1 MDIEAFKTQPF
12 IGILRGIEAK
22 SLLQVLD
29 ASTAAGLAHLEITL
43 NTPNALDLIRQARS
57 HAGTELSIG
66 AGTVLTLD
74 AMKQALDAGAQFIV
88 MPTLQ
93 REIVHDCVEQG
104 IPVFPG
110 ALTPQEIQLAWE
122 AGASMVKIFPAKSL
136 GPEYFK
142 EIKGPFE
149 QIELLACGGIT
160 PESVPN
166 YRSCGASGF
175 AFGGSVFRTEWIAEG
190 QFQHIT
196 SCIEEL
202 LLAYRQAQ
210 T

>member
-1 MDIEAFKTQPF
+1 MKIDAFKTQPF
-12 IGILRGIEAK
+12 IGILRGIKAED
-22 SLLQVLD
+22 LPQVLD
-29 ASTAAGLAHLEITL
+29 ASMAAGLAHLEITL
-43 NTPNALDLIRQARS
+43 NTPDALALIRQARS
-57 HAGTELSIG
+57 HAGDDLSIG
-66 AGTVLTLD
+66 AGTVLTVD

-93 REIVHDCVEQG
+93 REIVQSCVDQG

-110 ALTPQEIQLAWE
+110 AFTPQEIQVAWE
-122 AGASMVKIFPAKSL
+122 AGASMVKVFPAKSL

-160 PESVPN
+160 PDSVPR

-175 AFGGSVFRTEWIAEG
+175 AFGGSVFRSEWIEQG
-190 QFQHIT
+190 RFQEIT
-196 SCIEEL
+196 ASLQAL
-202 LLAYRQAQ
+202 LRA
-210 T
+210 

>member
-1 MDIEAFKTQPF
+1 MDMEAFKTQPF
-12 IGILRGIEAK
+12 MGILRGIEAEN
-22 SLLQVLD
+22 LLQVLD

-43 NTPNALDLIRQARS
+43 NTPNAVNLIRQARS
-57 HAGTELSIG
+57 HAGSELSIG

-93 REIVHDCVEQG
+93 TGIVQHCVEQG
-104 IPVFPG
+104 VPVFPG

-122 AGASMVKIFPAKSL
+122 AGASMVKVFPAKSL

-160 PESVPN
+160 PESIPQ
-166 YRSCGASGF
+166 YRACGASGF
-175 AFGGSVFRTEWIAEG
+175 AFGGSVFRTEWIAAG
-190 QFQHIT
+190 QFQRIT

-202 LLAYRQAQ
+202 LHAYPQA
-210 T
+210 

>member
-1 MDIEAFKTQPF
+1 MELQAFKTQPF

-22 SLLQVLD
+22 DLLRVLD
-29 ASTAAGLAHLEITL
+29 ASSAAGLGHLEITL
-43 NTPNALDLIRQARS
+43 NTPNAAALIRQARN
-57 HAGTELSIG
+57 HVGIELSIG
-66 AGTVLTLD
+66 AGTVLTMD
-74 AMKQALDAGAQFIV
+74 GMKQALDAGAQFIV

-93 REIVHDCVEQG
+93 REIVSHCVEQG

-122 AGASMVKIFPAKSL
+122 AGASMVKVFPAKSL

-160 PESVPN
+160 PESVPK
-166 YRSCGASGF
+166 YHACGASGF
-175 AFGGSVFRTEWIAEG
+175 AFGASVFQADWIAEG
-190 QFQHIT
+190 QFQRIT

-202 LLAYRQAQ
+202 LHAYRKA
-210 T
+210 